1 MATKFRFN
9 YNNQTVDFDDYY
21 VRSDIFTQGNLW
33 SWGFNGSGGL
43 GDNTVIHR
51 SSPVQVIS
59 GGANWKSVSIGYQ
72 QTAAIKTDGTLWM
85 FGDNTYGCLGN
96 NSNTSTSSPVQT
108 ITGGNNWI
116 QIWAGVRFNTAIK
129 TDGSLWCWGRNANG
143 QLGDNTVIDKSSP
156 VQVLTFSQ
164 DWLQSSCG
172 YRHAACIKTDG
183 TLWCWGY
190 NGLYGALGDNTGVDK
205 SSPIQV
211 VGAATNWIQTA
222 CGYYFTGGLKT
233 DGTLWFWGR
242 NNNGQLGDNTV
253 SNKSSP
259 VQTAALGT
267 NWKSFACGWFHTAA
281 IKADGTLW
289 TWGNNYNGQLG
300 DNTRTHRSS
309 PVQTVTLGT
318 NWKQVSCGSGHT
330 AAIKTDGTL
339 WAWGVNYGNLGD
351 NTSTRKSSPVQTV
364 AATTNWKQVACGNGG
379 TYAIKTD
386 GTLWVWGGNSFGQAG
401 TNEATAAYSSPVQT
415 FGGGNTWKLVVA
427 GRLNTFAIR
436 DANY

>member
-1 MATKFRFN
+1 MQACNEVKMAVTGTITTKFVDEKGVDLGRQLVEKDYLISVYPN
-9 YNNQTVDFDDYY
+9 LVPQMQTP
-21 VRSDIFTQGNLW
+21 NLLVW
-33 SWGFNGSGGL
+33 
-43 GDNTVIHR
+43 GDN
-51 SSPVQVIS
+51 Q
-59 GGANWKSVSIGYQ
+59 
-72 QTAAIKTDGTLWM
+72 
-85 FGDNTYGCLGN
+85 YGELGQN
-96 NSNTSTSSPVQT
+96 NDVTISSPVQT
-108 ITGGNNWI
+108 ILRSNNWRAVAAHRHTGMI
-116 QIWAGVRFNTAIK
+116 KNDGTLWMTGFNPFGAI
-129 TDGSLWCWGRNANG
+129 
-143 QLGDNTVIDKSSP
+143 GDNTTVFAISSP
-156 VQVLTFSQ
+156 VQTIAGGTNWNQVG
-164 DWLQSSCG
+164 CG
-172 YRHAACIKTDG
+172 YYHTSATKKDG

-190 NGLYGALGDNTGVDK
+190 NGYGQLGTNNITNV

-211 VGAATNWIQTA
+211 VGAATNWVQTA
-222 CGYYFTGGLKT
+222 CGYHFTGGRKT

-242 NNNGQLGDNTV
+242 NNNGQLGDNT
-253 SNKSSP
+253 SGFANNRSSP
-259 VQTAALGT
+259 VQTAAIGT
-267 NWKSFACGWFHTAA
+267 NWTTFACGWFHTAA

-300 DNTRTHRSS
+300 DNTRIHRSS
-309 PVQTVTLGT
+309 PVQTVTGGT

-386 GTLWVWGGNSFGQAG
+386 GTLWVWGNNSFGQAG
-401 TNEATAAYSSPVQT
+401 TNNATTAFSSPVQT